1 MLPFFGQMN
10 DGRAFNQSYSLQDS
24 LKAGVKLWD
33 VMRAVIKIL
42 IVDSMKHLFSK
53 ISDMY
58 CIRLIW
64 PKPRIAGK
72 YLSLNW
78 TGLSK
83 FSRNFAWNFKKMPK
97 KLVRFDWAIK
107 RLLRNKANFDILE
120 GFLSELLHEDFKIK
134 QIIES
139 EGNKETEDDK
149 FNRVD
154 ILVENRKGELVI
166 VEIQNTREADYFQ
179 RMLYGTAK
187 VIVEHIAE
195 GQPYSQ
201 VKKVYSV
208 NIVYF
213 DLGQGDDYVYH
224 GTTTFVGI
232 HSNHELELSEKQKE
246 LFKKTSVSDLYP
258 EYYVIKTNKFNEIA
272 KDTLDEW
279 IYFLKTAEIKE
290 EFTAKGL
297 KAASQKLDI
306 LKLEPADRKE
316 YDRYMEGQRSDASFV
331 ETVKLEITTAVTEA
345 LKSREE
351 KIAEN
356 ALHKGLAVEVISEIT
371 GLSIQEV
378 QEIAARLGFDK

>member
-1 MLPFFGQMN
+1 M
-10 DGRAFNQSYSLQDS
+10 A
-24 LKAGVKLWD
+24 
-33 VMRAVIKIL
+33 
-42 IVDSMKHLFSK
+42 
-53 ISDMY
+53 
-58 CIRLIW
+58 
-64 PKPRIAGK
+64 
-72 YLSLNW
+72 
-78 TGLSK
+78 
-83 FSRNFAWNFKKMPK
+83 K
-97 KLVRFDWAIK
+97 KLVRFDWAMK

-134 QIIES
+134 QILES

-154 ILVENRKGELVI
+154 MLVENRKSELVI

-187 VIVEHIAE
+187 VVVEHISE

-224 GTTTFVGI
+224 GTTTFIGI

-246 LFKKTSVSDLYP
+246 LFQKTSVSDLYP
-258 EYYVIKTNKFNEIA
+258 EYYVIKTNRFNEVA

-279 IYFLKTAEIKE
+279 IYFLKTAEIKD

-306 LKLEPADRKE
+306 LKLEPTDRKE
-316 YDRYMEGQRSDASFV
+316 Y
-331 ETVKLEITTAVTEA
+331 
-345 LKSREE
+345 
-351 KIAEN
+351 
-356 ALHKGLAVEVISEIT
+356 
-371 GLSIQEV
+371 
-378 QEIAARLGFDK
+378 

>member
-1 MLPFFGQMN
+1 VGQFTPFYLGQLRPLRVGQFGP
-10 DGRAFNQSYSLQDS
+10 LQV
-24 LKAGVKLWD
+24 GQFE
-33 VMRAVIKIL
+33 R
-42 IVDSMKHLFSK
+42 
-53 ISDMY
+53 
-58 CIRLIW
+58 
-64 PKPRIAGK
+64 
-72 YLSLNW
+72 YLH
-78 TGLSK
+78 
-83 FSRNFAWNFKKMPK
+83 
-97 KLVRFDWAIK
+97 RFDWAMK

-120 GFLSELLHEDFKIK
+120 GFLSKLLHEDFKIK
-134 QIIES
+134 QILES

-154 ILVENRKGELVI
+154 ILVENKKGELVI

-213 DLGQGDDYVYH
+213 DPGQGDDYVYH

-232 HSNHELELSEKQKE
+232 HSNHELELSEKQKA

-258 EYYVIKTNKFNEIA
+258 EYYVIKTNRFNEVA

-279 IYFLKTAEIKE
+279 IYFLKTAEIKD

-306 LKLEPADRKE
+306 MKLDPADRKE
-316 YDRYMEGQRSDASFV
+316 YDRYLEAQRSDASFV
-331 ETVKLEITTAVTEA
+331 ETVKLEITSAVNDALKIRAEEA
-345 LKSREE
+345 LK
-351 KIAEN
+351 
-356 ALHKGLAVEVISEIT
+356 KGFAVEVVAEIT
-371 GLSIQEV
+371 GLPIEEV
-378 QEIAARLGFDK
+378 QKIANGLT

>member
-1 MLPFFGQMN
+1 M
-10 DGRAFNQSYSLQDS
+10 A
-24 LKAGVKLWD
+24 
-33 VMRAVIKIL
+33 
-42 IVDSMKHLFSK
+42 
-53 ISDMY
+53 
-58 CIRLIW
+58 
-64 PKPRIAGK
+64 
-72 YLSLNW
+72 
-78 TGLSK
+78 
-83 FSRNFAWNFKKMPK
+83 K
-97 KLVRFDWAIK
+97 KLVRFDWAMK

-120 GFLSELLHEDFKIK
+120 GFLSELLHEEFTIK
-134 QIIES
+134 QILES

-154 ILVENRKGELVI
+154 ILVENKKGELVI

-195 GQPYSQ
+195 GQPYSK

-224 GTTTFVGI
+224 GTTASIGI
-232 HSNHELELSEKQKE
+232 HSNHKLELPEKQKE

-258 EYYVIKTNKFNEIA
+258 AYYVIKTNRFNDIA

-279 IYFLKTAEIKE
+279 IYFLKTAEIKD

-306 LKLEPADRKE
+306 LKLDPTDRKE
-316 YDRYMEGQRSDASFV
+316 YDRYMEMQRSDASFV
-331 ETVKLEITTAVTEA
+331 ETVKLEISSA
-345 LKSREE
+345 LREV
-351 KIAEN
+351 AEN
-356 ALHKGLAVEVISEIT
+356 ALIEGASTEFVAKIT
-371 GLSIQEV
+371 GLTIKDV
-378 QEIAARLGFDK
+378 NNIAKKLDPNK